1 MSDQTQLSTSNVMTS
16 NQLRRSGRRNRT
28 VSMAVTLVSIA
39 ALVTGC
45 GGDKDASGGGGDNG
59 SDGNGAEGIGIE
71 CPVDGLDDA
80 DGPVDIHIWHTQIG
94 TPKDTLEAI
103 ADQYNKSQDRVVVH
117 MENQGTLDELT
128 KKFGDA
134 MVDPT
139 SMPDIIMPDDTV
151 TQFMAD
157 SGAIIPADACI
168 QADPDA
174 KAIYDDLVPVIRASF
189 SIDGVLWPGAFNA
202 ADASLFYNKNHFE
215 AAGLDAENPPK
226 TLAEVREVAEALKA
240 AKVPGMETPMVLKV
254 NPWVIEFMISGAG
267 EHMVDQNNGR
277 DGLATK
283 SLYDNDVSNEVFQW
297 LSDMQKDG
305 LLKIADY
312 SQDIEPFMAMAQQ
325 TSSMLIDT
333 SSAISTVDAAIRGT
347 INPEDLG
354 LDAGTDTSAIKFAD
368 LNIGVGENPG
378 LKAAGQGQVGGT
390 MWYIVDTTDNP
401 RIAGAWDFMKFF
413 NQPDIQV
420 KWAVDGS
427 SFPVSMTAAKD
438 PELQKQWADTQVGR
452 WLAIAYKS
460 FEALDPENPGPVIGP
475 YKEFRAS
482 VQHGLERMFFQ
493 GEDPATT
500 VEKIDEEFQ
509 KELDDYR
516 ADVGG

>member
-1 MSDQTQLSTSNVMTS
+1 MMHGQSAKEVTRSAAP
-16 NQLRRSGRRNRT
+16 SGRSRRA
-28 VSMAVTLVSIA
+28 SLTLTILLVMGLIA
-39 ALVTGC
+39 SC
-45 GGDKDASGGGGDNG
+45 GGTNEA
-59 SDGNGAEGIGIE
+59 SDGNGDTGTGGTVDEIGIE

-80 DGPVDIHIWHTQIG
+80 DAPVDIHVWHTQIG

-117 MENQGTLDELT
+117 MENQGSLDELT

-134 MVDPT
+134 MVDPL

-168 QADPDA
+168 EADADA

-215 AAGLDAENPPK
+215 AAGLDPEDPPE
-226 TLAEVREVAEALKA
+226 TLAEVRQVAETLKA
-240 AKVPGMETPMVLKV
+240 ANVPGLETPMVLKV
-254 NPWVIEFMISGAG
+254 APWVIEFMISGAG
-267 EHMVDQNNGR
+267 EHMVNENNGR
-277 DGLATK
+277 DGLATE
-283 SLYDNDVSNEVFQW
+283 SLYDNDVSREVFQW

-305 LLKIADY
+305 LLKIADH

-325 TSSMLIDT
+325 TSSMLIDS

-354 LDAGTDTSAIKFAD
+354 LEAGTDTSAIQFSE
-368 LNIGVGENPG
+368 LNMGVGENPG
-378 LKAAGQGQVGGT
+378 LNAAGQGQVGGT
-390 MWYIVDTTDNP
+390 MWYIVDTTDDA
-401 RIAGAWDFMKFF
+401 RIAGAWDFIKFF

-438 PELQKQWADTQVGR
+438 PELQKQWTETQVGR
-452 WLAIAYKS
+452 WLAVAYKS
-460 FEALDPENPGPVIGP
+460 FEALDPDNPGPVIGP
-475 YKEFRAS
+475 YKEFRTS

-493 GEDPATT
+493 GEDPVTA
-500 VEKIDEEFQ
+500 VEKIDAELQ
-509 KELDDYR
+509 TELDDYK
-516 ADVGG
+516 ADVTG

>member
-1 MSDQTQLSTSNVMTS
+1 MNDRT
-16 NQLRRSGRRNRT
+16 RRGVTNRAPARRTRT
-28 VSMAVTLVSIA
+28 VSMAMVLLSVA
-39 ALVTGC
+39 ALVAGC
-45 GGDKDASGGGGDNG
+45 GNDEKASGGGGNG
-59 SDGNGAEGIGIE
+59 SGNGGSDIGIE
-71 CPVDGLDDA
+71 CPVDGLDGA

-117 MENQGTLDELT
+117 MENQGSLDELT

-168 QADPDA
+168 EADPDS

-215 AAGLDAENPPK
+215 AAGLDPEDPPK
-226 TLAEVREVAEALKA
+226 TLAEVRKVAETLKA
-240 AKVPGMETPMVLKV
+240 ANVPGLDTPMVLKV

-267 EHMVDQNNGR
+267 EHMVNENNGR
-277 DGLATK
+277 DGLATE
-283 SLYDNDVSNEVFQW
+283 SLYDNDVSREVFQW

-354 LDAGTDTSAIKFAD
+354 LDAGTDTSAIQFAD

-378 LKAAGQGQVGGT
+378 LNAAGQGQVGGT
-390 MWYIVDTTDNP
+390 MWYIVDTTDDA
-401 RIAGAWDFMKFF
+401 RIAAAWDFMKFF

-438 PELQKQWADTQVGR
+438 PELQKQWTETQVGR
-452 WLAIAYKS
+452 WLAVAYKS
-460 FEALDPENPGPVIGP
+460 FEALDPDNPGPVIGP
-475 YKEFRAS
+475 YKEFRTS

-493 GEDPATT
+493 DQAPDDT
-500 VEKIDEEFQ
+500 VKQISDELQ
-509 KELDDYR
+509 ASLDDYK
-516 ADVGG
+516 ADITG